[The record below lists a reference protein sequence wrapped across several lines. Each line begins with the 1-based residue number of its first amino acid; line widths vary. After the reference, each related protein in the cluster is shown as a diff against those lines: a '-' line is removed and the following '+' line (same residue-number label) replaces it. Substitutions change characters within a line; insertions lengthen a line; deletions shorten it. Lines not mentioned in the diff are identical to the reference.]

1 MFFIIPGVI
10 ISIITFPGVIMH
22 ELSHQIFCRLR
33 RVPVYEVKYFRG
45 GNPCGYV
52 AHEPSDNPLTIF
64 LISMGPFIFNTL
76 VGALMLLPASVVMS
90 EFGLLNAIR
99 NSNVNGDTILGM
111 FPTLIAFWL
120 GASILMHAFPSTGD
134 AKILVA
140 NILKNK
146 DVNIFIRILVAPF
159 VGFTYLGAM
168 GSVVWLDLGYA
179 ILVAFMLPRFIG
191 LFL

>member
-1 MFFIIPGVI
+1 MLMIPGVL
-10 ISIITFPGVIMH
+10 ISILTFPGVIMH

-33 RVPVYEVKYFRG
+33 RVPVYEVKYFQVK
-45 GNPCGYV
+45 NPCGYV
-52 AHEPSDNPLTIF
+52 AHEPSENPLTVF
-64 LISMGPFIFNTL
+64 MISMGPFIFNT
-76 VGALMLLPASVVMS
+76 VIGALMLLPASVVMS
-90 EFGLLNAIR
+90 EFGLFNSLR
-99 NSNVNGDTILGM
+99 NSNVDGDTIIRM
-111 FPTLIAFWL
+111 FPTLLAFWL

-146 DVNIFIRILVAPF
+146 NVNVFVKILVAPF
-159 VGFTYLGAM
+159 VGFIYLGAM

-179 ILVAFMLPRFIG
+179 ILVAFLLPRFIG